1 VRVNYLNGDSGLVV
15 GVGGEGLGLLGGDG
29 GVALDERSH
38 HTSGGLDTEGEGSDV
53 EQEKIGNFLG
63 GVTGKDGGLD
73 GGAVCDSLIG
83 VDGLAKLLAVE
94 EVLK

>member
-1 VRVNYLNGDSGLVV
+1 LVV
-15 GVGGEGLGLLGGDG
+15 RVGGEGLGLLGGDG

-63 GVTGKDGGLD
+63 SIAGKDGGLD
-73 GGAVCDSLIG
+73 GGTVCDSLIR

-94 EVLK
+94 EVLKENQD